1 MTDETIV
8 NPIENL
14 AARFPAEWVK
24 ADERAGYS
32 GYIVQVEHLLEFART
47 MRDDFGFDYLSMVT
61 AVDYLAEGVLEVVYY
76 AYKTIG
82 GGALVFKA
90 RVPRDNAVVPSL
102 VGLYPG
108 ADFQEREVWDLMGV
122 RFEGHPDLRRILMW
136 EGFEGHPLRKD
147 WKEPFYEEDV
157 KPYKSRWPEGKPE
170 FIEKKNPF
178 DDNVQYPKG
187 FDPER
192 WIPDQDTLLYSGLQK
207 VATNEEFKT
216 D

>member
-1 MTDETIV
+1 MTDETMV

-24 ADERAGYS
+24 ADERPGYS
-32 GYIVQVEHLLEFART
+32 GYVVQVEHLLEFART

-122 RFEGHPDLRRILMW
+122 RFEGHPDLRRILLPETW
-136 EGFEGHPLRKD
+136 EGHPLRKD
-147 WKEPFYEEDV
+147 YPV
-157 KPYKSRWPEGKPE
+157 EG
-170 FIEKKNPF
+170 
-178 DDNVQYPKG
+178 Y
-187 FDPER
+187 R
-192 WIPDQDTLLYSGLQK
+192 
-207 VATNEEFKT
+207 
-216 D
+216 